1 MSLHNKDLAKK
12 ENNLMKWRRK
22 MASKLLPDSKTQEEK
37 KIEEMSLINAL
48 NLGNTGLA
56 AGRFPPPPPLLLD
69 TPEIEPRGLTVPPL
83 YDEGMIYPL
92 T

>member
-1 MSLHNKDLAKK
+1 
-12 ENNLMKWRRK
+12 

-37 KIEEMSLINAL
+37 KNEEMSLINAL